1 MGQTDK
7 LGTYMINSFLFDK
20 ICIEKLYAIP
30 NSNYWDMWNSEKK
43 DALRR
48 SGFVPRPYGELVG
61 EEQGTWVVALP
72 ARRDLLKI
80 LRTHEKGTEN
90 DTETPNP

>member
-1 MGQTDK
+1 M
-7 LGTYMINSFLFDK
+7 NSFLFDK

-30 NSNYWDMWNSEKK
+30 NANYWEMWNSEKK

-61 EEQGTWVVALP
+61 EGQDTWVVALP
-72 ARRDLLKI
+72 ARRDLLK
-80 LRTHEKGTEN
+80 LLKTHEKGTEPCKN
-90 DTETPNP
+90 IPDC